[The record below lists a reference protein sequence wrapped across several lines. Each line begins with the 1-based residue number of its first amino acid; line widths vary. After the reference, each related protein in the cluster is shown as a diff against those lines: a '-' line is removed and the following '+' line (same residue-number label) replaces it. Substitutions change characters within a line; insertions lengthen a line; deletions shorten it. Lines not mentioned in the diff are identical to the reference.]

1 MHEMG
6 IALQVVRIVEQSLP
20 PGEALKVK
28 SVRLRLGKLTAVVPA
43 SLRLCLEVVT
53 GGTVMEGAEL
63 EFVEVPVVLRCRDCW
78 AETEVERPPL
88 ACGVCGGNAVDV
100 IGGREMIV
108 ESIEVEE
115 LDPGAKT
122 GSEKE

>member
-1 MHEMG
+1 M
-6 IALQVVRIVEQSLP
+6 
-20 PGEALKVK
+20 KVK

-53 GGTVMEGAEL
+53 AGTAMEGAEL
-63 EFVEVPVVLRCRDCW
+63 EFVEVPVVLRCRDCG
-78 AETEVERPPL
+78 AETEIERPPL
-88 ACGVCGGNAVDV
+88 VCGACGWNAVEV

-108 ESIEVEE
+108 ESVEVEE

-122 GSEKE
+122 GSEKG